1 MVARPTALS
10 KEETNASS
18 KADQPAEI
26 SPTKVTILNWL
37 LFLAAA
43 VVGTL
48 GFGGMAFVGI
58 LALLGVV
65 YLFARWSESG
75 RGDYGYW
82 EGDDVDGYH

>member
-1 MVARPTALS
+1 MVAPPTAPPQ
-10 KEETNASS
+10 KETVTSS

-26 SPTKVTILNWL
+26 SPTKVAMLNWL

-58 LALLGVV
+58 LALLGVI
-65 YLFARWSESG
+65 YLFARWSQK
-75 RGDYGYW
+75 DVYGHW
-82 EGDDVDGYH
+82 AGDDVDGYR